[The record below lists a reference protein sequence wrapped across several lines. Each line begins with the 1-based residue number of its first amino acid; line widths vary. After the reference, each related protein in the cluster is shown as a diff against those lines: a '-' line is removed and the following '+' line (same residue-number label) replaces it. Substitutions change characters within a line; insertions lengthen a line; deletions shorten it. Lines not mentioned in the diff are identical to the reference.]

1 MIDFATI
8 ESTLKDLDS
17 RYNDTNE
24 GVVQVY
30 CSKLAVLEFGGWVE
44 EAIDGIVRQY
54 ISNTKISNK
63 YLKDFIDKKISET
76 YGFKF
81 DLLSNLFCLTLGVK
95 LWEDLIIEL
104 EDKQYLDQFKCIL
117 NDFTKKRN
125 DAAHKSISQMTTY
138 EAPSTILNNFKRVKP
153 ILQHIDNYIG
163 TL

>member
-8 ESTLKDLDS
+8 ESTLNDLDS
-17 RYNDTNE
+17 RYNATNE
-24 GVVQVY
+24 VVVQVY

-44 EAIDGIVRQY
+44 ETIDGIVRQY
-54 ISNTKISNK
+54 ISNKNISNK
-63 YLKDFIDKKISET
+63 YPKDFLDKKISET

-95 LWEDLIIEL
+95 LWENLIIDL
-104 EDKQYLDQFKCIL
+104 ESKQYLDQFKCIL

-125 DAAHKSISQMTTY
+125 DAAHKNISQMTTY
-138 EAPSTILNNFKRVKP
+138 EAPSTILNNFKKVKP
-153 ILQHIDNYIG
+153 VMQYIDNYIG